1 MAANT
6 ATVLS
11 SFRKELLNASHA
23 FGVPSTGSG
32 RTAARDT
39 FCIALF
45 RNSSGIG
52 PANTSYTQISASEVT
67 SSGYT
72 AGGNSCATTDPATTG
87 GTGIVAFWTPASVAA
102 WTNVTMTG
110 SNATDLA
117 LLYNSTC
124 TAKLGVATFA
134 LGVIDTGQAPSAGT
148 FTLTM
153 PTNDL
158 STGLIRIS

>member
-1 MAANT
+1 MASNT
-6 ATVLS
+6 ATVLQ

-23 FGVPSTGSG
+23 FGVPSTGSL
-32 RTAARDT
+32 RTAARDV
-39 FCIALF
+39 FAIALF

-52 PANTSYTQISASEVT
+52 PANTSYTQVSASEVT

-72 AGGNSCATTDPATTG
+72 AGGNSCATTDPATSTNTG
-87 GTGIVAFWTPASVAA
+87 YWTPASVAA

-153 PTNDL
+153 PVNAAA
-158 STGLIRIS
+158 TGLIQIT